1 MEIETK
7 RLLLRPLRNDDAP
20 AMAHALNN
28 YEVSRYLTR
37 VASPYSLNDAR
48 AFIERQR
55 SFDPR
60 SMVRAITFKCA
71 PDELLGLV
79 AFERN
84 AKDGTFEFGYWLS
97 EACWGMRIMSEAT
110 EAMVC
115 HAFSSGTANVLTAG
129 YWNPVSG
136 RLLRSLGFVETHA
149 SPSFSLALGKS
160 VLSTRLE
167 LTAAMWMDQQKG
179 RAA

>member
-1 MEIETK
+1 
-7 RLLLRPLRNDDAP
+7 
-20 AMAHALNN
+20 MAHALNN

-37 VASPYSLNDAR
+37 VSSPYSLSDAK

-60 SMVRAITFKCA
+60 STVCAITFKCA

-79 AFERN
+79 AFEQN
-84 AKDGTFEFGYWLS
+84 SKDGTFEFGYWLS
-97 EACWGMRIMSEAT
+97 EACWGMRIMSEAAG
-110 EAMVC
+110 AMVC
-115 HAFSSGTANVLTAG
+115 HAFSSSTVNVLTAG

-136 RLLRSLGFVETHA
+136 CLLRNLGFVETHA
-149 SPSFSLALGKS
+149 APSFSLALGKS

-167 LTAAMWMDQQKG
+167 LTAATWLDQQKS